1 MMMDSKGELKDGDQ
15 LLYIIA
21 KSKLLD
27 QGMSGGVV
35 GTLMTNLG
43 LEHALER
50 EGIAFERAKVGD
62 RHVMEKLIEYGWYL
76 GGESSGHIICLDKTT
91 TGDGIISALQ
101 VLDWLV
107 TKGISLSDAC
117 ADMSLYPQT
126 MINVPVTKK
135 FDLQSVPAIQDAV
148 SAAESELSGKG
159 RVLLR
164 ASGTEPLIRVMV
176 EGEDRSLVDRLADD
190 LAGSVSDS
198 AP

>member
-1 MMMDSKGELKDGDQ
+1 L
-15 LLYIIA
+15 
-21 KSKLLD
+21 
-27 QGMSGGVV
+27 V
-35 GTLMTNLG
+35 
-43 LEHALER
+43 
-50 EGIAFERAKVGD
+50 
-62 RHVMEKLIEYGWYL
+62 EYGWHL

-91 TGDGIISALQ
+91 TGDGIIAALQ

-117 ADMSLYPQT
+117 GEMNLYPQT

-135 FDLQSVPAIQDAV
+135 FDFQSMPAIQEAV
-148 SAAESELSGKG
+148 RAAESELSGRG

-176 EGEDRSLVDRLADD
+176 EGEDRTLVDKLADE

>member
-1 MMMDSKGELKDGDQ
+1 L
-15 LLYIIA
+15 
-21 KSKLLD
+21 
-27 QGMSGGVV
+27 
-35 GTLMTNLG
+35 T
-43 LEHALER
+43 
-50 EGIAFERAKVGD
+50 
-62 RHVMEKLIEYGWYL
+62 GWF
-76 GGESSGHIICLDKTT
+76 
-91 TGDGIISALQ
+91 
-101 VLDWLV
+101 
-107 TKGISLSDAC
+107 KGISLSDAC

-190 LAGSVSDS
+190 LAGRVSDS